1 VIERTRVSEAMDIIV
16 KVENEMKDAAR
27 AKDKVR
33 LSALRMMKAALH
45 NREIDSKGGLTDQDS
60 IQVLSSL
67 AKQRKDSI
75 EQFKSGGRLELAD
88 REEQELIIIQEFMP
102 DQISEEEIRVK
113 IEKAIEEV
121 GAASVRDMGK
131 VMKALMP
138 EITGRADGKV
148 VSELVKE
155 RLSS

>member
-1 VIERTRVSEAMDIIV
+1 MDMIV
-16 KVENEMKDAAR
+16 KVENEMKEAAKAR
-27 AKDKVR
+27 NKVR

-45 NREIDSKGGLTDQDS
+45 NREIDSKGGLTDQDAL
-60 IQVLSSL
+60 QVLSSL

-75 EQFKSGGRLELAD
+75 EQFKNGGRLELAE
-88 REEQELIIIQEFMP
+88 REEQELNIIQKFMP
-102 DQISEEEIRVK
+102 DQISEEEIGAI

>member
-1 VIERTRVSEAMDIIV
+1 
-16 KVENEMKDAAR
+16 
-27 AKDKVR
+27 
-33 LSALRMMKAALH
+33 MKAALH
-45 NREIDSKGGLTDQDS
+45 NREIDSKDGLTDQES
-60 IQVLSSL
+60 LQVLSSL

-75 EQFKSGGRLELAD
+75 EQFKNGGRLELAE
-88 REEQELIIIQEFMP
+88 REEQELAIIQEFMP
-102 DQISEEEIRVK
+102 DQISVEEIGAL

-121 GAASVRDMGK
+121 DAASVRDMGK

-138 EITGRADGKV
+138 ELTGRADGKI

>member
-1 VIERTRVSEAMDIIV
+1 MDIIV
-16 KVENEMKDAAR
+16 KVENEMKDAAKAR
-27 AKDKVR
+27 DKVR

-45 NREIDSKGGLTDQDS
+45 NREIDSKDGLTEQDE

-75 EQFKSGGRLELAD
+75 EQFKNGGRLELAE
-88 REEQELIIIQEFMP
+88 REEQELNIIQEFMP
-102 DQISEEEIRVK
+102 EQISEEEIAAI

>member
-1 VIERTRVSEAMDIIV
+1 M
-16 KVENEMKDAAR
+16 
-27 AKDKVR
+27 
-33 LSALRMMKAALH
+33 
-45 NREIDSKGGLTDQDS
+45 
-60 IQVLSSL
+60 
-67 AKQRKDSI
+67 
-75 EQFKSGGRLELAD
+75 
-88 REEQELIIIQEFMP
+88 
-102 DQISEEEIRVK
+102 SEEEIRAK

-138 EITGRADGKV
+138 ELTGRADGKV

>member
-1 VIERTRVSEAMDIIV
+1 MDIIV
-16 KVENEMKDAAR
+16 KVENGMKDAAK

-45 NREIDSKGGLTDQDS
+45 NREIDSKDGLTDQES
-60 IQVLSSL
+60 LQVLSSL

-75 EQFKSGGRLELAD
+75 EQFKNGGRLELAE
-88 REEQELIIIQEFMP
+88 REEQELAIIQEFMP
-102 DQISEEEIRVK
+102 DQISEEEIGAL

-121 GAASVRDMGK
+121 DAASVRDMGK

-138 EITGRADGKV
+138 ELTGRADGKV

>member
-1 VIERTRVSEAMDIIV
+1 MDIIK
-16 KVENEMKDAAR
+16 KVESGMKDAAKAR
-27 AKDKVR
+27 DKIR

-45 NREIDSKGGLTDQDS
+45 NREIDSKDGLTDEDA

-67 AKQRKDSI
+67 VKQRKDSI
-75 EQFKSGGRLELAD
+75 EQFKNGGRLELAE
-88 REEQELIIIQEFMP
+88 REEMELNIIQEFLP
-102 DQISEEEIRVK
+102 EQISEEEIKTK

>member
-1 VIERTRVSEAMDIIV
+1 MDMIV
-16 KVENEMKDAAR
+16 KVENAMKDAAKAR
-27 AKDKVR
+27 DKVR

-45 NREIDSKGGLTDQDS
+45 NREIDSKDGLTDQDAL
-60 IQVLSSL
+60 QVLSSL

-75 EQFKSGGRLELAD
+75 EQFKNGGRLELAE
-88 REEQELIIIQEFMP
+88 REEQELDVIREFMP
-102 DQISEEEIRVK
+102 SQISEEEIGAL
-113 IEKAIEEV
+113 IERAIEEV

-138 EITGRADGKV
+138 EITGRADGKA